1 MTSSA
6 VVCFPSPNND
16 TDLSFPIRRKIR
28 SCRETNDS
36 CSGAE
41 NIQDELGTDCC
52 TRKQRSY
59 QRLIMGTHPKTKT
72 KNSRVRLRRLPLV
85 KSEII

>member
-1 MTSSA
+1 MIETMTSSA

-41 NIQDELGTDCC
+41 NIQDEPGYLT
-52 TRKQRSY
+52 
-59 QRLIMGTHPKTKT
+59 M
-72 KNSRVRLRRLPLV
+72 
-85 KSEII
+85 SENKEVLQNKIK

>member
-1 MTSSA
+1 MIETMTSSA

-41 NIQDELGTDCC
+41 NIQDEPGT
-52 TRKQRSY
+52 S
-59 QRLIMGTHPKTKT
+59 
-72 KNSRVRLRRLPLV
+72 
-85 KSEII
+85 